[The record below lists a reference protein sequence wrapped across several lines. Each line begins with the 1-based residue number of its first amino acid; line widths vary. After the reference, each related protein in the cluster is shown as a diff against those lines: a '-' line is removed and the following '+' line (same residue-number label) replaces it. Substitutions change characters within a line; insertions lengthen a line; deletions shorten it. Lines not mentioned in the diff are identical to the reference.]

1 MKNFEYIE
9 GIIEEQIDLL
19 FESVADHYELESGD
33 FSIFEM
39 NKLYD
44 VERRLEGILTE
55 YVKGN
60 KNI

>member
-1 MKNFEYIE
+1 MKNYEDIE
-9 GIIEEQIDLL
+9 GLIESQIDLL
-19 FESVADHYELESGD
+19 FSAVADHYELESGD
-33 FSIFEM
+33 FSIHEM

-60 KNI
+60 Q